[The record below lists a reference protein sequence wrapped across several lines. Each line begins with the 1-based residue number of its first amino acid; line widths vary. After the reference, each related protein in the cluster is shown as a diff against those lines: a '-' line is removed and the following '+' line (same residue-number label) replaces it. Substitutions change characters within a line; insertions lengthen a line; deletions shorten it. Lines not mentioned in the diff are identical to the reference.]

1 MDNQQIF
8 NMIVSIAGF
17 LAVYVFNSTTKQI
30 QRLEDKLNE
39 LPKEYVAKDDYR
51 SDITEIKDILKQI
64 FNKLDSKAD
73 KSWEKIVTNQLTH
86 HGATWRI
93 GVTIHVLE
101 ITLDMVLLAWRM
113 YLIGKATTSFLKM

>member
-30 QRLEDKLNE
+30 QRLEDKINE
-39 LPKEYVAKDDYR
+39 LPKEYVAKNDYR

-73 KSWEKIVTNQLTH
+73 KP
-86 HGATWRI
+86 
-93 GVTIHVLE
+93 
-101 ITLDMVLLAWRM
+101 
-113 YLIGKATTSFLKM
+113 

>member
-8 NMIVSIAGF
+8 NAVVSIAGF
-17 LAVYVFNSTTKQI
+17 LAVFVFNNVTKQI
-30 QRLEDKLNE
+30 QRLEDKINE

-73 KSWEKIVTNQLTH
+73 K
-86 HGATWRI
+86 A
-93 GVTIHVLE
+93 
-101 ITLDMVLLAWRM
+101 
-113 YLIGKATTSFLKM
+113 

>member
-8 NMIVSIAGF
+8 NIVVSIAGF

-30 QRLEDKLNE
+30 QRLEDKINE

-64 FNKLDSKAD
+64 FNKLDNKAD
-73 KSWEKIVTNQLTH
+73 KP
-86 HGATWRI
+86 
-93 GVTIHVLE
+93 
-101 ITLDMVLLAWRM
+101 
-113 YLIGKATTSFLKM
+113 